1 MVKKVELKE
10 LASAFGMKIGEL
22 SEYLGYTRQG
32 LYSMNDGTTGIC
44 TRRYYSMLKLLKFKS
59 GRIYEEDIALAKKRQ
74 QEREKLIQQMCD
86 NVGAINVVERI

>member
-1 MVKKVELKE
+1 MAKKVELKE

-44 TRRYYSMLKLLKFKS
+44 THRYYSMLRLLKYRKNCVTK
-59 GRIYEEDIALAKKRQ
+59 GDRYGETK
-74 QEREKLIQQMCD
+74 ER
-86 NVGAINVVERI
+86 R

>member
-1 MVKKVELKE
+1 MAKKVELKE

-32 LYSMNDGTTGIC
+32 LYSMKDGTNGIC
-44 TRRYYSMLKLLKFKS
+44 TRRYYSILKLLKFKS
-59 GRIYEEDIALAKKRQ
+59 DSIYEDEVAQAKKRQ

-86 NVGAINVVERI
+86 NVGATNVVERV

>member
-1 MVKKVELKE
+1 MAKNVELKE

-32 LYSMNDGTTGIC
+32 LYSMNDRTTGIC

-59 GRIYEEDIALAKKRQ
+59 DSIYEDEVAQAKKRQ

-86 NVGAINVVERI
+86 NVGAINIVERV

>member
-1 MVKKVELKE
+1 MAKKVELKE

-59 GRIYEEDIALAKKRQ
+59 DSIYEDEVAQAKKRQ

-86 NVGAINVVERI
+86 NVSAINVVERV

>member
-1 MVKKVELKE
+1 MAKKVELKE

-44 TRRYYSMLKLLKFKS
+44 TRRYYSMLKLLKLKS
-59 GRIYEEDIALAKKRQ
+59 DRIYEDEISLAKKRQ

-86 NVGAINVVERI
+86 NAGAINVVERV

>member
-1 MVKKVELKE
+1 MAKNVELKE

-32 LYSMNDGTTGIC
+32 LYSMNDRTTGIC
-44 TRRYYSMLKLLKFKS
+44 THRYYSMLRLMKFKS
-59 GRIYEEDIALAKKRQ
+59 DSIYEDEVAQAKKRQ

-86 NVGAINVVERI
+86 NVGAINIVERV

>member
-1 MVKKVELKE
+1 MAKKVELKE

-22 SEYLGYTRQG
+22 SEFLGYTRQG
-32 LYSMNDGTTGIC
+32 LYNMNDGTTGIC

-59 GRIYEEDIALAKKRQ
+59 DSIYEDEIALAKKRK

-86 NVGAINVVERI
+86 NVGAINVVERV